1 VIGTLAESREEVANH
16 VQHGTIESILRYIKV
31 KPGEFYFIPAGTVHT
46 ISSGILA
53 YETMQS
59 SDITYRLYD
68 FNRQDN
74 QYNDRPLNIEKAL
87 DVIQYNAP
95 LPNIL
100 PESEIIENHKCTHI
114 VSNDF
119 FTLVKWEISGTLNYM
134 KPREF
139 CLVTVLEGEGQMIV
153 DGEIFKLTT
162 GTNFILTSEDLD
174 SVFEGDFTL
183 MISYV

>member
-1 VIGTLAESREEVANH
+1 
-16 VQHGTIESILRYIKV
+16 
-31 KPGEFYFIPAGTVHT
+31 
-46 ISSGILA
+46 
-53 YETMQS
+53 M
-59 SDITYRLYD
+59 
-68 FNRQDN
+68 
-74 QYNDRPLNIEKAL
+74 
-87 DVIQYNAP
+87 
-95 LPNIL
+95 

>member
-1 VIGTLAESREEVANH
+1 
-16 VQHGTIESILRYIKV
+16 
-31 KPGEFYFIPAGTVHT
+31 
-46 ISSGILA
+46 
-53 YETMQS
+53 MQS

-100 PESEIIENHKCTHI
+100 PEREIIENHKCTHI

>member
-1 VIGTLAESREEVANH
+1 MHHYLIFCL
-16 VQHGTIESILRYIKV
+16 KV
-31 KPGEFYFIPAGTVHT
+31 K
-46 ISSGILA
+46 
-53 YETMQS
+53 
-59 SDITYRLYD
+59 
-68 FNRQDN
+68 
-74 QYNDRPLNIEKAL
+74 
-87 DVIQYNAP
+87 
-95 LPNIL
+95 
-100 PESEIIENHKCTHI
+100 IIENHKYTHI

>member
-1 VIGTLAESREEVANH
+1 
-16 VQHGTIESILRYIKV
+16 
-31 KPGEFYFIPAGTVHT
+31 
-46 ISSGILA
+46 
-53 YETMQS
+53 MQS
-59 SDITYRLYD
+59 SDITYRIYD

-74 QYNDRPLNIEKAL
+74 QYNDRPLSIQKAL

-134 KPREF
+134 KPRR
-139 CLVTVLEGEGQMIV
+139 VLFSYSVGSQGQLIY
-153 DGEIFKLTT
+153 GEIFKLTT

>member
-1 VIGTLAESREEVANH
+1 M
-16 VQHGTIESILRYIKV
+16 
-31 KPGEFYFIPAGTVHT
+31 
-46 ISSGILA
+46 ISLHW
-53 YETMQS
+53 
-59 SDITYRLYD
+59 
-68 FNRQDN
+68 
-74 QYNDRPLNIEKAL
+74 LNGK
-87 DVIQYNAP
+87 
-95 LPNIL
+95 
-100 PESEIIENHKCTHI
+100 
-114 VSNDF
+114 
-119 FTLVKWEISGTLNYM
+119 ISGTLNYM

>member
-1 VIGTLAESREEVANH
+1 MKL
-16 VQHGTIESILRYIKV
+16 LK
-31 KPGEFYFIPAGTVHT
+31 T
-46 ISSGILA
+46 IS
-53 YETMQS
+53 
-59 SDITYRLYD
+59 
-68 FNRQDN
+68 
-74 QYNDRPLNIEKAL
+74 
-87 DVIQYNAP
+87 V
-95 LPNIL
+95 
-100 PESEIIENHKCTHI
+100 HI

>member
-1 VIGTLAESREEVANH
+1 
-16 VQHGTIESILRYIKV
+16 
-31 KPGEFYFIPAGTVHT
+31 
-46 ISSGILA
+46 
-53 YETMQS
+53 MQS

-100 PESEIIENHKCTHI
+100 PESEIIENHKCKHI

>member
-1 VIGTLAESREEVANH
+1 MHHYLIFCL
-16 VQHGTIESILRYIKV
+16 
-31 KPGEFYFIPAGTVHT
+31 
-46 ISSGILA
+46 
-53 YETMQS
+53 
-59 SDITYRLYD
+59 
-68 FNRQDN
+68 
-74 QYNDRPLNIEKAL
+74 KAKL
-87 DVIQYNAP
+87 
-95 LPNIL
+95 L
-100 PESEIIENHKCTHI
+100 KTHI